1 MTELKKK
8 TERDPLDR
16 YYTPP
21 ALADACLRW
30 TWARVQAEAY
40 PGAEV
45 APQRV
50 AEPCAGAGAFAGAT
64 LVRGA
69 PSTFYNH
76 SRTLQPN
83 GRRKTRL
90 RPPTRNV
97 GLRPGTPSSQ
107 AS

>member
-1 MTELKKK
+1 LSRFAFIVQPTFPNPDG
-8 TERDPLDR
+8 RAAGPLS
-16 YYTPP
+16 T
-21 ALADACLRW
+21 AF
-30 TWARVQAEAY
+30 
-40 PGAEV
+40 
-45 APQRV
+45 
-50 AEPCAGAGAFAGAT
+50 AGAFAGAT